1 MPCDDRVI
9 YMIKALL
16 FDADGVIVRSEM
28 FSHQYTK
35 KFGIPTDA
43 MTPFFKG
50 IFQSCL
56 IGETNLKEVVE
67 PYLQKWKWHGTVDE
81 FLNFWFESEHVIDQ
95 QVVAA
100 IKTLKNN
107 GVRCFLTTN
116 QEQYRTDYMRHTMG
130 FGELF
135 DGIFSSAEVRNKK
148 PEPDY
153 YEFVIQVLQAQH
165 GIEKNAIIYIDHTV
179 PNIEG
184 ATAVGIKSYLYTE
197 FDAFKQYLS
206 EQHLHV

>member
-1 MPCDDRVI
+1 MPSGDRVMH
-9 YMIKALL
+9 MIKALL
-16 FDADGVIVRSEM
+16 FDADGIIVRSEM

-35 KFGIPTDA
+35 KFGIPVDA
-43 MTPFFKG
+43 MTPFFRG

-56 IGETNLKEVVE
+56 IGEANLKEVVE

-95 QVVAA
+95 QLVDA
-100 IKTLKNN
+100 IKKLQHN
-107 GVRCFLTTN
+107 GIRCFLTTN
-116 QEQYRTDYMRHTMG
+116 QEQYRTDYMRYTMG

-153 YEFVIQVLQAQH
+153 YEFVLQVLQAQH
-165 GIEKNAIIYIDHTV
+165 GIEKNDIIYIDDTASHV
-179 PNIEG
+179 EG
-184 ATAVGIKSYLYTE
+184 AKAVGIKSYLYTE
-197 FDAFKQYLS
+197 FDAFKQYLF
-206 EQHLHV
+206 EQQLPV